1 MQAIADLSLARTGEI
16 LAVFRIL
23 IRTAA
28 AIAALLIASPFAY
41 SQEGASKAWPGE
53 ALFRN
58 SCAGCH
64 DGGSPKAPPVYTLR
78 AMSPATMLK
87 ILEHGVMKDMA
98 AALTS
103 PERQQVVEYL
113 TQKSLADYK
122 APPPAKTCDATHAR
136 FDLANPPSAV
146 GWGYDNRRF
155 VPASIGGLAAEDL
168 PRLKLK
174 WAFAFPDATQARSQP
189 VVAMGAIFV
198 GSHDGHVFALDL
210 ATGCVRWSFAAAGEV
225 RNTIVIEPWAAGT
238 RPKRNPR
245 AFFGDVLGNAYA
257 VDAITGKQLWRV
269 RPEAHRAATLT
280 GSFALSGNMVY
291 VPVSSLETGSAE
303 DPKYPCCTFRGSVVA
318 LDMATGQM
326 RWQAHSVLGEPE
338 IVGRTRIGTDILAPS
353 GAPVWG
359 SPTVDERRG
368 LLYFGTG
375 ENYASPADGN
385 SDAIIAVDLKTGVRR
400 WSRQIYANDA
410 WNNSCM
416 YKDHPN
422 CPSQRGLD
430 QDIATS
436 PMLIDLDNGT
446 QVLLGGSK
454 SGALSALD
462 PDNHGALLWQ
472 TKVGRGS
479 LQGGIHFGMSAEGSR
494 IYVPIYDSSTTP
506 LGGTY
511 DDKGFPGMHMVDA
524 NTGKLVWSGPYFNG
538 CNGRMPCEAGISAAT
553 TAIPG
558 AVIAG
563 HIDGWLRAYDRE
575 SGKVIWQTNTIQD
588 YPTPNGAMARGGSM
602 SGPGPAVYRG
612 NLITNSGYGFAFK
625 LPGNALLV
633 YSIDGK

>member
-1 MQAIADLSLARTGEI
+1 MLAHT
-16 LAVFRIL
+16 
-23 IRTAA
+23 TA
-28 AIAALLIASPFAY
+28 AIAALLFAATFAH
-41 SQEGASKAWPGE
+41 SQESASKAWPGE
-53 ALFRN
+53 ALFQN
-58 SCAGCH
+58 TCAGCH

-78 AMSPATMLK
+78 AMSPATLLK

-98 AALTS
+98 AGLTS

-122 APPPAKTCDATHAR
+122 APPPPKACDARHAR
-136 FDLANPPSAV
+136 FDLTSPPPPV

-155 VPASIGGLAAEDL
+155 VPASVGRLVAADL
-168 PRLKLK
+168 QRLKLK
-174 WAFAFPDATQARSQP
+174 WAFAYPDATQARSQP

-198 GSHDGHVFALDL
+198 GSHDGQVFALDL
-210 ATGCVRWSFAAAGEV
+210 ATGCVRWSFAAAAEV
-225 RNTIVIEPWAAGT
+225 RNTIVVESWTAGS
-238 RPKRNPR
+238 RPKHNPR

-280 GSFALSGNMVY
+280 GSFALTEDMVY

-303 DPKYPCCTFRGSVVA
+303 DPRYPCCTFRGSVVA
-318 LDMATGQM
+318 LDLATGEM
-326 RWQAHSVLGEPE
+326 RWQARSVQREPQ
-338 IVGRTRIGTDILAPS
+338 IVGQTRIGTEILAPS

-359 SPTVDERRG
+359 SPTVDAKRG

-375 ENYASPADGN
+375 ENYTSPADGN
-385 SDAIIAVDLKTGVRR
+385 SDAIIAVDLRTGVRR
-400 WSRQIYANDA
+400 WSHQIYANDA

-416 YKDHPN
+416 YNDHPN

-436 PMLIDLDNGT
+436 PMLVDLDNGK
-446 QVLLGGSK
+446 QILLGGSK
-454 SGALSALD
+454 SGVLSALD
-462 PDNHGALLWQ
+462 PDAGGAMLWQ

-494 IYVPIYDSSTTP
+494 IFVPIYDSRTTP

-511 DDKGFPGMHMVDA
+511 DDRGFPGMHMVDA
-524 NTGKLVWSGPYFNG
+524 NTGKLVWSAPFFDA
-538 CNGRMPCEAGISAAT
+538 CNGRMPCESGISAAS

-575 SGKVIWQTNTIQD
+575 TGKVIWQTDTIQD
-588 YPTPNGAMARGGSM
+588 YTTPNGTVAHGGSM
-602 SGPGPAVYRG
+602 SGPGAAVYQG